1 MEERLVRPP
10 KGVTLNP
17 LSMRVFDLLSQFT
30 AFPWPL
36 LKTQAERIDCDPANL
51 GLASLELLIAPLG
64 KGVARFNTPEAG
76 QAVQQA
82 LRRMLTP

>member
-51 GLASLELLIAPLG
+51 GHTALQRLIAPLA

-76 QAVQQA
+76 EAVETA
-82 LRRMLTP
+82 LRRML